1 MRLAVHIITL
11 VISVSVF
18 AQTVP
23 NKFKNPIVSGFHSDP
38 SICRVGD
45 TYYMTH
51 PTLEWY
57 PALPIMRSKD
67 LVNWEKI
74 GHAIDRVA
82 QVNFQDGLDNSLGM
96 FAPSIRYHEGIFYV
110 ICTCV
115 NCGGNFYVTAKDPSG
130 PWSDPIWIKGPW
142 SIDPT
147 LFWDDDGSAYF
158 LAAGIVNG
166 NRGKWP
172 GINGIFMQE
181 INLKTGDLLGNPKQ
195 LTHGHASN
203 ARWTEGPRLFKI
215 NGEYLLMVAEG
226 GTNENHAITVFNS
239 KNLWGPYIPNHA
251 NPVMSH
257 RHLGYTYPIIKTGH
271 GDLVQTQN
279 GSWWGVLHAK
289 RPIKGQS
296 VLCRETFLAK
306 VEMSNQESG
315 VTPIYNPGI
324 GLLQLEQERPN
335 LPWTPVPQLSERDN
349 FSDDKLNL
357 EWICLRSPKENWF
370 KLEKN
375 QLKLKLRAKVLDS
388 LVNPSFWAQRI
399 RSHHFEIS
407 TKLSFKTNLPNEKAG
422 LVVYRKSSTH
432 YQLLKGKSTIDLIKT
447 VALEETGTASTKILV
462 TSIPYEKDDV
472 VLKVKGNDLD
482 LQFYYG
488 ENENSLNT
496 IGEIQ
501 DFSIVSDEIAGRFN
515 GTVAGVYATSKHLK
529 SNNWAYFDWFEN
541 KNLKE

>member
-1 MRLAVHIITL
+1 MHL
-11 VISVSVF
+11 VFKIVVF
-18 AQTVP
+18 LLSGFIFSQNTP
-23 NKFKNPIVSGFHSDP
+23 NTFKNPIVSGFHSDP
-38 SICRVGD
+38 SICRVGN

-51 PTLEWY
+51 PTLEWF

-74 GHAIDRVA
+74 GHAIERVD
-82 QVNFQDGLDNSLGM
+82 QIHFPDGLDNSLGM
-96 FAPSIRYHEGIFYV
+96 FAPSIRYNNGTFYV

-115 NCGGNFYVTAKDPSG
+115 GCNGNFIVTATNPEG
-130 PWSDPIWIKGPW
+130 PWSDPIWIKGPG

-147 LFWDDDGSAYF
+147 LFWDDDGKSYF

-166 NRGKWP
+166 NRNKWP

-181 INLKTGDLLGNPKQ
+181 INVKTGGLLGEPIQ

-203 ARWTEGPRLFKI
+203 AMWTEGPRLFKI

-251 NPVMSH
+251 NPVMTH
-257 RHLGYTYPIIKTGH
+257 RHLGYTYPIVKTGH
-271 GDLVQTQN
+271 GDLVQTQQGN
-279 GSWWGVLHAK
+279 WWAVLHAK

-306 VEMSNQESG
+306 VEMTNQESG
-315 VTPIYNPGI
+315 VTPVFNPGI
-324 GLLQLEQERPN
+324 GLLQFEQERPN
-335 LPWTPVPQLSERDN
+335 LPWSPVKKIQERDEFN
-349 FSDDKLNL
+349 NEKLGF
-357 EWICLRSPKENWF
+357 EWICLRSPIENWY
-370 KLEKN
+370 KLEEGK
-375 QLKLKLRAKVLDS
+375 LKLKLRPKVIDS

-407 TKLSFKTNLPNEKAG
+407 TQLTFNTKKNNEQAG

-432 YQLLKGKSTIDLIKT
+432 YQLLKEKSTISLIKT
-447 VALEETGTASTKILV
+447 VALKQTGTASTKTV
-462 TSIPYEKDDV
+462 VATVPYSKDDV
-472 VLKVKGNDLD
+472 VLKVKGYNLD

-488 ENENSLNT
+488 ENENTLKP
-496 IGEIQ
+496 IGKVQ

-515 GTVAGVYATSKHLK
+515 GTVAGLYATSNNIK
-529 SNNWAYFDWFEN
+529 SSNWAIFNWFQN
-541 KNLKE
+541 RNIN